1 MNFTCSSFSRET
13 IGGLRK
19 DLDLRS
25 LDQGGSLE
33 ASGATEEAALTSFC
47 RLVEGAAND
56 YRGRVRVM
64 LWRQQ
69 KEGTE
74 ILSRQASKTGR
85 CN

>member
-1 MNFTCSSFSRET
+1 M
-13 IGGLRK
+13 
-19 DLDLRS
+19 
-25 LDQGGSLE
+25 E